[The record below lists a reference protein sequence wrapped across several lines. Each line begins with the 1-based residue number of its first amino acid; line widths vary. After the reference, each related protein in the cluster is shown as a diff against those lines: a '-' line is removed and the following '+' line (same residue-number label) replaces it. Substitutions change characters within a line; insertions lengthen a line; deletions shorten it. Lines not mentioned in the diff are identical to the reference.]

1 MDLAAIPWRTT
12 RYPGVRIHF
21 YAVDQRSGRAL
32 VLIAMAPGR
41 GYPRHRHRGAE
52 EVLVVQGAYR
62 DESGVHGAGQ
72 FVSYADGTVH
82 TPVAV
87 DEPHAVPC
95 VLLALAHEGI
105 ALLAGSDIT
114 V

>member
-21 YAVDQRSGRAL
+21 YAVDQRSDRAL

-41 GYPRHRHRGAE
+41 GYPRHRHRGTE

-62 DESGVHGAGQ
+62 DESGVHEAGQ

-87 DEPHAVPC
+87 DGPSSEPC
-95 VLLALAHEGI
+95 VLLALAQEGI
-105 ALLAGSDIT
+105 ALLAGPD
-114 V
+114 

>member
-1 MDLAAIPWRTT
+1 
-12 RYPGVRIHF
+12 
-21 YAVDQRSGRAL
+21 VDQRSGRAL
-32 VLIAMAPGR
+32 VLIEMAPGH

-62 DESGVHGAGQ
+62 DEAGEHPAGQ

-82 TPVAV
+82 TPVAL
-87 DEPHAVPC
+87 DGSPEPC

-105 ALLAGSDIT
+105 SLLAGAS
-114 V
+114 

>member
-21 YAVDQRSGRAL
+21 YAVDQGGRAL

-52 EVLVVQGAYR
+52 EVLVVQGGYR
-62 DESGVHGAGQ
+62 DESGDHGPGQ

-82 TPVAV
+82 SPVAI
-87 DEPHAVPC
+87 DGPQAVPC

-105 ALLAGSDIT
+105 SLLAGD
-114 V
+114 